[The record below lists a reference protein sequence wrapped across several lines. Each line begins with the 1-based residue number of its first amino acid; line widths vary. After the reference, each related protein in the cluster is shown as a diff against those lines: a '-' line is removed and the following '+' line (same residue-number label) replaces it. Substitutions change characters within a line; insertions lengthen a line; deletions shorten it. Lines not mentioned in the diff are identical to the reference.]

1 MMRTLESNVNNDSIS
16 DNFRPTCQ
24 RNDRKIRKCR
34 ANRPPASLAS
44 LLANQISRIF
54 GGDDC
59 CYWPVSWQIFA
70 QPPVSLTVFAA
81 AAATAAIAMLLRKR

>member
-1 MMRTLESNVNNDSIS
+1 MMRTLESNVNDSIS

-54 GGDDC
+54 GTDRC
-59 CYWPVSWQIFA
+59 WPVSWQIFA
-70 QPPVSLTVFAA
+70 QQPVSLTVVFT
-81 AAATAAIAMLLRKR
+81 AAATAVIAMLLRKR